1 MVKQLYNEPNKRRT
15 SSDHSSSTDPK
26 NASVTEEEFLVHED
40 QVLGSG
46 SSSVVTSATHKSS
59 GTVVAA
65 KTVNLATNSDEFYRE
80 LSLLLRLEHDGIL
93 CFYGWKI
100 SSDDRFGTLF
110 LQKFQNTLE
119 EHIENEGP
127 LRGNDAVRVMYKI
140 VDALAYVHD
149 LNVTHSDLKPEN
161 IAYDRETK
169 TPRIFDF
176 GYSVQV
182 NANSGA
188 LVTGGKG
195 SPLYMSPQALLRVP
209 HCPFKSDL
217 WSLGVT
223 FYEMVAGATPFDDCE
238 NVEQLFAAMRKIATC
253 LVFPRNISRGL
264 ARVLRGLLKWEPDER
279 VGLKE
284 VRKVLK
290 AMIE

>member
-1 MVKQLYNEPNKRRT
+1 MVKQLNNEPNKRRT

-26 NASVTEEEFLVHED
+26 NTSEEEFQVHED

-46 SSSVVTSATHKSS
+46 SSSVVTSATHKPS

-65 KTVNLATNSDEFYRE
+65 KTVNLTTNSEEFYRE

-93 CFYGWKI
+93 CFYGWRI
-100 SSDDRFGTLF
+100 SSDDCFGTLF
-110 LQKFQNTLE
+110 LEKFQNTLE

-127 LRGNDAVRVMYKI
+127 LRGNDAVWVMYKI
-140 VDALAYVHD
+140 VDAIVYIHD

-161 IAYDRETK
+161 IAYNHATK

-182 NANSGA
+182 NDNSEV
-188 LVTGGKG
+188 LVGGGKG
-195 SPLYMSPQALLRVP
+195 SPLYMSPQALLGVP
-209 HCPFKSDL
+209 HDPFKSDL

-223 FYEMVAGATPFDDCE
+223 FYEMVAGETPFDDCE
-238 NVEQLFAAMRKIATC
+238 DVEELFVVMRKIDAC
-253 LVFPRNISRGL
+253 LVFPRVFSRGL

-284 VRKVLK
+284 VRRVLK
-290 AMIE
+290 DMIGE